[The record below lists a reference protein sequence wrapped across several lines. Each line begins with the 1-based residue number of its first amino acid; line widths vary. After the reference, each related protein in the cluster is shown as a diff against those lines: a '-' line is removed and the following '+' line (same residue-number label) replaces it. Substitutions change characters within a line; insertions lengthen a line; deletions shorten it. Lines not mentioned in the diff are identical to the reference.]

1 MKIDY
6 VKHFKTLR
14 GARIAAAYAIR
25 TAKFSRVNVFRS
37 IAKTRTGLNKKSRD
51 GALKSDFAVYYMPL

>member
-1 MKIDY
+1 MKNDF

-25 TAKFSRVNVFRS
+25 SAKYARVNVFNS

>member
-1 MKIDY
+1 MKNDF

-25 TAKFSRVNVFRS
+25 SARFARVNVFCAN
-37 IAKTRTGLNKKSRD
+37 AKTRTGLYKKSRD